1 VERWKQYRRGVG
13 SWRQWW
19 RHSRGQHGDRVDAA
33 LVVLSAVVLASA
45 LGASD
50 VRNQLASAGLSAAA
64 LLMFLGRRRAPL
76 AVSLLAFAML
86 GAGVAL
92 PVDITPAQFF
102 GLLAVFGLVGGV
114 NRLRDAILGWVAG
127 AVVLAYAMTHQPAG
141 GRVGDFV
148 LSLAFCTTVWAGGAV
163 LTRRSRHLAA
173 AQDWAR
179 RAEESRAAHA
189 EAAIV
194 EERARIAGELHDIV
208 SHGLSVVIVQTVAA
222 RQSLADAEPVDADRR
237 LAAVESTAR
246 EALADMRRMLGL
258 LQVEPD
264 GDGPGPSPGLGQL
277 PQLVERARAA
287 GLDVTVA
294 GADAVPDL
302 TPGVDL
308 TAYRTVQEGLTNA
321 LRHAPRSAV
330 RVSIDVVDAA
340 LEVSVHND
348 AGDVATGES
357 AGAGRGLVGLRHRA
371 ELYGGRCEA
380 GPVPGGGFEVRLRLP
395 MSPEAVPSVSRWG
408 PFS

>member
-1 VERWKQYRRGVG
+1 MG
-13 SWRQWW
+13 WW
-19 RHSRGQHGDRVDAA
+19 RHLRWQQADRVDAA
-33 LVVLSAVVLASA
+33 LVVLAAVVLASA

-50 VRNQLASAGLSAAA
+50 IRNQLASAGLSAAA

-76 AVSLLAFAML
+76 AVSLLAFAAL
-86 GAGVAL
+86 GVGVAL

-102 GLLAVFGLVGGV
+102 GLLAVFGLVGAV
-114 NRLRDAILGWVAG
+114 NVLRDAILGWLAG
-127 AVVLAYAMTHQPAG
+127 ALMLAYAMTHQPAG
-141 GRVGDFV
+141 SRAGDF
-148 LSLAFCTTVWAGGAV
+148 LLTLAFCTTVWGGGVV

-173 AQDWAR
+173 AQDRAR
-179 RAEESRAAHA
+179 RAEESRGAHTK
-189 EAAIV
+189 AAIV
-194 EERARIAGELHDIV
+194 DERARIAGELHDIV

-277 PQLVERARAA
+277 PQLLERARDA

-294 GADAVPDL
+294 GTDALPCL

-330 RVSIDVVDAA
+330 GVRIQLVDAT
-340 LEVSVHND
+340 LEVTVRNT
-348 AGDVATGES
+348 AGDAVASESTG
-357 AGAGRGLVGLRHRA
+357 AGAGRGLIGLRHRA

-380 GPVPGGGFEVRLRLP
+380 GPVPGGGFEVRLCLP
-395 MSPEAVPSVSRWG
+395 MSPESVPSVSPAG
-408 PFS
+408 PSA